1 MWNAITSVLIVA
13 CPCALLLSTN
23 FTYGNIVRIFG
34 LNKFYLKSPEIIE
47 SLSKIKHIVFDKTGT
62 LTQNSDSDV
71 RYIGTVLSAE
81 RRHQLASLLQH
92 SAHPASKMVLSYLNE
107 KGLSFVNHFKEIEYY
122 TKKIIKYTE
131 ENNIDIKIDG
141 FEEYVNSSILYNA
154 SQISILA
161 YKQYEYKSKYLEE
174 LRKNVNTLLDI
185 INKESI

>member
-1 MWNAITSVLIVA
+1 MEDINRDCKMIL
-13 CPCALLLSTN
+13 
-23 FTYGNIVRIFG
+23 
-34 LNKFYLKSPEIIE
+34 
-47 SLSKIKHIVFDKTGT
+47 KHIKKCINVMDFDGYTDAGI
-62 LTQNSDSDV
+62 
-71 RYIGTVLSAE
+71 IGYFIKLPFK
-81 RRHQLASLLQH
+81 RIH
-92 SAHPASKMVLSYLNE
+92 M
-107 KGLSFVNHFKEIEYY
+107 NHFKEIEYY

-174 LRKNVNTLLDI
+174 LRKSVNTLLDI